1 VSTRRPQ
8 AVYKSMTALHLA
20 SLRGLRR
27 IFRLESRR
35 LQLPQGVRAV
45 LAISVPIGL
54 GLAFNQLAAAVIVT
68 LGAWLVLVADTGGA
82 YRQKAT
88 ATLSATVGVA
98 FAVFAASILNVSP
111 FSRIL
116 GTFFWVAVAAFIG
129 VFGNSAATVSFPT
142 SLMFVITAALP
153 HGSAIWF
160 RVFLSLAGGL
170 WAALLS
176 LALWPLHAF
185 TPVIEAVAQCYETLA
200 RLLEAACSFQ
210 DSHPVD
216 EPSTKDPFPN
226 RFEAL
231 LGSVENARKIW
242 TAVRVQRAGWSARS
256 SQLLALIE
264 NAAQLSSAAVAL
276 HEQMLLVRTH
286 PRFADLRDEIV
297 QEKIELVRV
306 TETISA
312 AIMRRGGNIDL
323 QSLEQADARLEEA
336 IERLRSATF
345 TEIQDFSILVHI
357 RKLSRCFRSVL
368 DLLRTDAEIV
378 ANLPTGRSTDSLQAP
393 AGPPME
399 HQSPRFFRIL
409 RSNLTFQSVTFR
421 HAIRLG
427 AAAAIATAIAAGLH
441 LPRGYWVV
449 VTVLVVLKQNFG
461 GTIER
466 VIQRIAGTI
475 VGGVLAMLITVFM
488 PDQTM
493 LFLCV
498 ALLAFTSFSVR
509 SFGYGFFTLV
519 LTPLFMVLLD
529 LANPGDWKVSL
540 FRILDTLAGGVLAL
554 IGGYTLFPVWERE
567 RLPLQLA
574 RTLLAIREYFD
585 KATGA
590 YLGKSILPREIE
602 RTKRQAALEIANATT
617 ASQRLLSEPA
627 HLRGDVEPTLSAVNY
642 ARHLF
647 LAVGAIDEHFHEF
660 TAGGEW
666 KEISGF
672 AAAVSDEL
680 NNLAHVLQ
688 SGAALTEFPDLDHYV
703 DELGEQVERLSEAR
717 FEEFSVHHKREVTS
731 TLLALREQS
740 VVHVQI
746 KRIASHLRILQN
758 AVARLKRF
766 PSQATTG

>member
-1 VSTRRPQ
+1 VSALRPQ
-8 AVYKSMTALHLA
+8 AVYNPMTALFLA
-20 SLRGLRR
+20 SLRGFRR

-35 LQLPQGVRAV
+35 LQFPQGVRAV
-45 LAISVPIGL
+45 LALSVPIGL
-54 GLAFNQLAAAVIVT
+54 GLALNQLATAVIVT
-68 LGAWLVLVADTGGA
+68 LGAWFVLITDTGGA

-98 FAVFAASILNVSP
+98 FAVFAASIVNVSP
-111 FSRIL
+111 LSRIL
-116 GTFFWVAVAAFIG
+116 GTFLWIAVAAFIG
-129 VFGNSAATVSFPT
+129 VFGNSAATVSFST

-160 RVFLSLAGGL
+160 RVLLSLGGGL
-170 WAALLS
+170 WAAFLS

-185 TPVIEAVAQCYETLA
+185 TPVIEAVARCYETLA
-200 RLLEAACSFQ
+200 GLLEAACSFQ
-210 DSHPVD
+210 HSDPVD

-231 LGSVENARKIW
+231 HGSLENARKIW
-242 TAVRVQRAGWSARS
+242 TAVRVERAGWSARS

-264 NAAQLSSAAVAL
+264 NAAQLSSASVAL

-286 PRFADLRDEIV
+286 PRFADVRDEIT
-297 QEKIELVRV
+297 QEKIELKRV
-306 TETISA
+306 GETISA
-312 AIMRRGGNIDL
+312 AIMRRGGKIDL
-323 QSLEQADARLEEA
+323 QGLEQADARLEEA
-336 IERLRSATF
+336 IERLRSVTF

-357 RKLSRCFRSVL
+357 RKLSRCLRSIL

-378 ANLPTGRSTDSLQAP
+378 ANMPTGRSTDDSLPALAAP
-393 AGPPME
+393 QKE
-399 HQSPRFFRIL
+399 RQSPRFLRIL
-409 RSNLTFQSVTFR
+409 RSNLTLQSVSFR

-427 AAAAIATAIAAGLH
+427 AAAAIATAIATGLH
-441 LPRGYWVV
+441 LPKGYWVV
-449 VTVLVVLKQNFG
+449 VTVLVVLKPNFG

-466 VIQRIAGTI
+466 VVQRIAGTI
-475 VGGVLAMLITVFM
+475 VGGLIAMLITIFV

-493 LFLCV
+493 LVLCV
-498 ALLAFTSFSVR
+498 ALLAFVSFSIR

-519 LTPLFMVLLD
+519 MTPLFMALLD

-540 FRILDTLAGGVLAL
+540 FRILDTLAGGILAL

-574 RTLLAIREYFD
+574 RTLLAIREYFS
-585 KATGA
+585 KATDA
-590 YLGKSILPREIE
+590 YLGKSIPSREIE
-602 RTKRQAALEIANATT
+602 RLKRQAALEVANATT
-617 ASQRLLSEPA
+617 AAQRLLSEPA

-647 LAVGAIDEHFHEF
+647 LAIGAIDEHFHEF
-660 TAGGEW
+660 PAGGEG
-666 KEISGF
+666 KEIGGF
-672 AAAVSDEL
+672 ADAVSSEI

-703 DELGEQVERLSEAR
+703 DQLGEQVETLSEAR
-717 FEEFSVHHKREVTS
+717 FEEFSAHHKREVTS

-758 AVARLKRF
+758 AVARLKQS
-766 PSQATTG
+766 PSQAAG

>member
-1 VSTRRPQ
+1 
-8 AVYKSMTALHLA
+8 MTTLYLA
-20 SLRGLRR
+20 SLQGLRR

-45 LAISVPIGL
+45 LALSAPIGL
-54 GLAFNQLAAAVIVT
+54 GLVFHQLATAVIVT
-68 LGAWLVLVADTGGA
+68 LGAWFVLITDTGGA

-88 ATLSATVGVA
+88 ATLSATVGIA

-116 GTFFWVAVAAFIG
+116 GTFLWIAVAAFIA
-129 VFGNSAATVSFPT
+129 VFGNSAATVGFST

-160 RVFLSLAGGL
+160 RVLLSLGGGL
-170 WAALLS
+170 WAAFLS

-185 TPVIEAVAQCYETLA
+185 TPVIEAVARCYEILA
-200 RLLEAACSFQ
+200 GLLEAACSFP
-210 DSHPVD
+210 DDGPVD

-226 RFEAL
+226 RFETL
-231 LGSVENARKIW
+231 LGSLENARKIW
-242 TAVRVQRAGWSARS
+242 TAVRLERAGWSARS

-264 NAAQLSSAAVAL
+264 NAAQLSSASVAL

-286 PRFADLRDEIV
+286 PRFAEVRAEIV
-297 QEKIELVRV
+297 QEKIELKRV
-306 TETISA
+306 AETISV

-323 QSLEQADARLEEA
+323 QSLEQADARLEQA

-357 RKLSRCFRSVL
+357 RKLSRCFRSIL

-378 ANLPTGRSTDSLQAP
+378 ANLPTGRSTDSLPAP
-393 AGPPME
+393 VGPQKE
-399 HQSPRFFRIL
+399 RQSTRFLPIL
-409 RSNLTFQSVTFR
+409 QSNLTFQSVTFR

-441 LPRGYWVV
+441 LPKGYWVV
-449 VTVLVVLKQNFG
+449 VTVLVVLKPNFG

-475 VGGVLAMLITVFM
+475 LGGVIAMLITIFV

-498 ALLAFTSFSVR
+498 ALLAFISFSIR

-574 RTLLAIREYFD
+574 RTLLAIREYFN
-585 KATGA
+585 KATDA

-602 RTKRQAALEIANATT
+602 RSKRQAALEVANATT
-617 ASQRLLSEPA
+617 AAQRLLSEPA
-627 HLRGDVEPTLSAVNY
+627 HLRGDVEPTLSAINY

-647 LAVGAIDEHFHEF
+647 LATGAIDEHFHEF
-660 TAGGEW
+660 PAGGER

-672 AAAVSDEL
+672 ADAVSGEL

-703 DELGEQVERLSEAR
+703 DQLGEQVETLSVAR
-717 FEEFSVHHKREVTS
+717 FEEFSVHLKREVTS

-746 KRIASHLRILQN
+746 KRIASHLRILWN
-758 AVARLKRF
+758 AVARLKRL
-766 PSQATTG
+766 PSQAGAD